1 MEKIIKGRKYNTE
14 TAQEVCG
21 YSNGLPFGDFDWVE
35 ETLFVKRTGEYFLCA
50 KGGARSK
57 YAVPDGDFMG
67 GGSEII
73 PLSEAEAK
81 SFVEEN
87 GDVETYEKYFGEV
100 KERDV
105 IATTIRL
112 SEPIYKKLQE
122 VAVRENRTKSQVIE
136 RLINQL

>member
-1 MEKIIKGRKYNTE
+1 MQKIIKGRKYNTD

-21 YSNGLPFGDFDWVE
+21 YSNGLPWGDFDWVQ
-35 ETLFVKRTGEYFLCA
+35 ETLYVKRTGEYFLHG

-73 PLSEAEAK
+73 PLSEKEAQ

-87 GDVETYEKYFGEV
+87 GDTETYEKFFGEV
-100 KERDV
+100 SEGETR
-105 IATTIRL
+105 TTIVL
-112 SEPIYKKLQE
+112 SEGAKKKLQRIALE
-122 VAVRENRTKSQVIE
+122 KRISISQVIE
-136 RLINQL
+136 RLIENA

>member
-1 MEKIIKGRKYNTE
+1 MQKIIKGRKYNTD

-21 YSNGLPFGDFDWVE
+21 YSNGLPWGDFDWVQ
-35 ETLFVKRTGEYFLCA
+35 ETLYVKRTGEYFLHG

-73 PLSEAEAK
+73 PLSEKEAQ

-87 GDVETYEKYFGEV
+87 GDTETYEKFFGEAS
-100 KERDV
+100 EGETR
-105 IATTIRL
+105 TTIIL
-112 SEPIYKKLQE
+112 SETAKKKLQRLALE
-122 VAVRENRTKSQVIE
+122 KRVSISQIVE
-136 RLINQL
+136 RLIENA

>member
-1 MEKIIKGRKYNTE
+1 MQKIIKGRKYNTD

-21 YSNGLPFGDFDWVE
+21 YSNGLPWGDFDWVQ
-35 ETLFVKRTGEYFLCA
+35 ETLYVKRTGEYFLHG

-73 PLSEAEAK
+73 PLSEKEAQ

-87 GDVETYEKYFGEV
+87 GDTETYEKFFGEV
-100 KERDV
+100 SEGETR
-105 IATTIRL
+105 TTIVL
-112 SEPIYKKLQE
+112 SEGAKKKLQRIALE
-122 VAVRENRTKSQVIE
+122 KRMSISQVIE
-136 RLINQL
+136 RLIENA

>member
-1 MEKIIKGRKYNTE
+1 MQKIIKGRKYNTD

-21 YSNGLPFGDFDWVE
+21 YSNGLPWGDFDWVQ
-35 ETLFVKRTGEYFLCA
+35 ETLYVKRTGEYFLHG

-73 PLSEAEAK
+73 PLSEKEAQ

-87 GDVETYEKYFGEV
+87 GDTETYEKCFGEV
-100 KERDV
+100 SEGETR
-105 IATTIRL
+105 TTIVL
-112 SEPIYKKLQE
+112 SEGAKKKLQRIALE
-122 VAVRENRTKSQVIE
+122 KRISISQVIE
-136 RLINQL
+136 RLIENA